1 MDSMQ
6 ALPLVRKGGCLVKPI
21 LTVSNASFQVRKQ
34 HILHGVDFTIGR
46 GQIVGV
52 LGASGCGKTSL
63 LNLIA
68 GITRSTSGIVSVNY
82 DGQETEIVGPGPD
95 RGIVYQAYGLYPFLT
110 SVENV
115 AFGLKLHLTTIPRR
129 MWGQVTGF
137 WRRLRREH
145 LKHAE
150 ELLVR
155 FGLGDAVHKYPH
167 ELSGGMRQRVA
178 IAQALIMKPQILLLD
193 EPFGALDEATR
204 EDLQRMLLVLY
215 EENIQAVGQGKP
227 APHTILLVTHAISE
241 AIFVGDRVMGLSRHW
256 NWEEQGFSSCPG
268 ATVVYDK
275 VAPVFNST
283 DSVDFEKFFGQK
295 NEIAQLVFDEKVRVR
310 PQDHCTFWSQ
320 VRVNHGHG
328 VTHDV

>member
-1 MDSMQ
+1 M
-6 ALPLVRKGGCLVKPI
+6 KPI
-21 LTVSNASFQVRKQ
+21 LNVSDASFQVGKQ
-34 HILHGVDFTIGR
+34 HILHGIDFKIGR

-68 GITRSTSGIVSVNY
+68 GITRPTSGVVSVSY
-82 DGQETEIVGPGPD
+82 DGEDVEIDEPGPD

-115 AFGLKLHLTTIPRR
+115 ALGPKFHLTTIPRR
-129 MWGQVTGF
+129 MWGQVTGS
-137 WRRLRREH
+137 WRRMRREH

-215 EENIQAVGQGKP
+215 EENVQAVGQGKP

-241 AIFVGDRVMGLSRHW
+241 AIFVGDRVMGLSRQW
-256 NWEEQGFSSCPG
+256 NWKEQGFSSCPG

-275 VAPVFNST
+275 VAPVFKPT
-283 DSVDFEKFFGQK
+283 DPADFERFSGQK
-295 NEIAQLVFDEKVRVR
+295 NEIAQLVFGGDVKVR
-310 PQDHCTFWSQ
+310 PQDHCIFWSQ
-320 VRVNHGHG
+320 VHSNHGHG
-328 VTHDV
+328 VTCDV

>member
-1 MDSMQ
+1 M
-6 ALPLVRKGGCLVKPI
+6 KPI
-21 LTVSNASFQVRKQ
+21 LGVSNASFRVEQQR
-34 HILHGVDFTIGR
+34 ILHGVDFRIGR

-68 GITRSTSGIVSVNY
+68 GITRPTSGIVSVNY
-82 DGQETEIVGPGPD
+82 DGQEEIEVKEPGPD

-110 SVENV
+110 SLENV
-115 AFGLKLHLTTIPRR
+115 ALGPKLHLTTIPRR
-129 MWGQVTGF
+129 MWGRVTGS
-137 WRRLRREH
+137 WRRMRREH

-155 FGLGDAVHKYPH
+155 FGLGDAVRKYPH

-178 IAQALIMKPQILLLD
+178 IAQALIMHPQILLLD

-241 AIFVGDRVMGLSRHW
+241 AIFVGDRVMGLSRYW

-275 VAPVFNST
+275 VAPVFKPT
-283 DSVDFEKFFGQK
+283 DSADFEKFSGQK
-295 NEIAQLVFDEKVRVR
+295 NEIARLVFGGNVNVR

-320 VRVNHGHG
+320 VHANHGHG
-328 VTHDV
+328 VTRDA